1 MRHHLECSAQVLI
14 PYPSLRVLS
23 TAAIVILG
31 AAYGLDIPTKDDSHV
46 LEAEA
51 AVGVVVAVSM
61 PGNYL
66 VNVLPVLKYVP
77 AWFPGAYL
85 KWHLDMRQSRILI

>member
-1 MRHHLECSAQVLI
+1 M
-14 PYPSLRVLS
+14 
-23 TAAIVILG
+23 AAIVILG
-31 AAYGLDIPTKDDSHV
+31 AAYGLEIPTKNDSHV

-51 AVGVVVAVSM
+51 AIGVVVAVSM

-77 AWFPGAYL
+77 AWFPGAYHA
-85 KWHLDMRQSRILI
+85 WHPDMRQSRILI